1 MNPTDKMEMQVEE
14 SKDGGAIVALP
25 DGEISP
31 QAENTD
37 EDPNLDAKTSKTDD
51 NDGDLGDQAQ
61 NTDENDDDDDR
72 EAIRAARREE
82 RKLKKQIHR
91 EKARE
96 SNHLISALKKQNA
109 ELAERLAAVERKTS
123 GAELARVDKAIEDA
137 GVQVEYAKMKMKE
150 AVNGR
155 DGEALARA
163 QEMWYESKRKLES
176 LESIKQNAAKQ
187 MTQPQQNIQ
196 APDPVVQRMA
206 ADWMENNPWYDPQG
220 RNEESQIAQI
230 LDKKLTE
237 EGFDPTTEDYWD
249 ELDVR
254 MQKYLPQ
261 KSNSSYNQSN
271 VQQKRPRSVM
281 TSSGRE
287 TMATT
292 KANEFRISPDRVAA
306 MKEAGLWD
314 NPTLRQNAIRKYAEW
329 DRQNKNRG

>member
-14 SKDGGAIVALP
+14 LDDGGATVALP
-25 DGEISP
+25 EGEDNP
-31 QAENTD
+31 QAKNEPENDDSNENTSNSG
-37 EDPNLDAKTSKTDD
+37 EDDRLNA
-51 NDGDLGDQAQ
+51 GQ
-61 NTDENDDDDDR
+61 NDENDDDEDR

-96 SNHLISALKKQNA
+96 SNHLINALKKQNA
-109 ELAERLAAVERKTS
+109 ELSDRLATLERKTS

-137 GVQVEYAKMKMKE
+137 GVEVEFAKMKMKE
-150 AVNGR
+150 AVSSN
-155 DGEALARA
+155 DGEGLARA
-163 QEMWYESKRKLES
+163 QELWYDAKRKLES
-176 LESIKQNAAKQ
+176 LTSVKQNATKQ

-196 APDPVVQRMA
+196 VPDPMVQRMA
-206 ADWMENNPWYDPQG
+206 ADWMEANPWYDPQG
-220 RNEESQIAQI
+220 SNEESQMAQI
-230 LDKKLTE
+230 IDKKLTS

-249 ELDVR
+249 ELDAR

-261 KSNSSYNQSN
+261 KSNNSYNQNN
-271 VQQKRPRSVM
+271 VQQRRPRSVM

-292 KANEFRISPDRVAA
+292 KSNEFRLSPDRVAA

-314 NPTLRQNAIRKYAEW
+314 NPTMRQNAIRKYAEW

>member
-14 SKDGGAIVALP
+14 SQDGSALVALP
-25 DGEISP
+25 DGELSP
-31 QAENTD
+31 QAEETGANA
-37 EDPNLDAKTSKTDD
+37 NLDAKTSNSSDNEGDLGANAQDDDD
-51 NDGDLGDQAQ
+51 NDDG
-61 NTDENDDDDDR
+61 DDR
-72 EAIRAARREE
+72 EAIRQARREE

-96 SNHLISALKKQNA
+96 SNYLINALKKQNA
-109 ELAERLAAVERKTS
+109 ELADRLAAVERKTS

-137 GVQVEYAKMKMKE
+137 NVQVEYAKMKMKE
-150 AVNGR
+150 AVNSN
-155 DGEALARA
+155 DGEALARS
-163 QEMWYESKRKLES
+163 QELWYESKRKLES
-176 LESIKQNAAKQ
+176 LETIKQNATKQ
-187 MTQPQQNIQ
+187 MTQPQQNIHV
-196 APDPVVQRMA
+196 PGPMVQRMA
-206 ADWMENNPWYDPQG
+206 ADWMEANPWYDPHG
-220 RNEESQIAQI
+220 GNEESQMAQI
-230 LDKKLTE
+230 IDKKLTS

-249 ELDVR
+249 ELDAR

-292 KANEFRISPDRVAA
+292 KSNEFRLSPDRVAA

-314 NPTLRQNAIRKYAEW
+314 NPSLRQNAIRKYAEW
-329 DRQNKNRG
+329 DRQNMNRS

>member
-14 SKDGGAIVALP
+14 SQDGGAIVALP
-25 DGEISP
+25 DGEVSP

-37 EDPNLDAKTSKTDD
+37 LDPNLDAKTSKSDED
-51 NDGDLGDQAQ
+51 DGDLGDQAQ
-61 NTDENDDDDDR
+61 NTDGNDDDDDR

-96 SNHLISALKKQNA
+96 SNHLINALKKQNA
-109 ELAERLAAVERKTS
+109 ELADRLAAVERKTS

-137 GVQVEYAKMKMKE
+137 NVQVEYAKMKMKE

-155 DGEALARA
+155 DGDALAKA

-176 LESIKQNAAKQ
+176 LESIKTNATKQ

-196 APDPVVQRMA
+196 TPDPMVQRMA
-206 ADWMENNPWYDPQG
+206 ADWMEANPWYDPQG

-249 ELDVR
+249 ELDIR

-314 NPTLRQNAIRKYAEW
+314 NPQLRQNAIRKYAEW